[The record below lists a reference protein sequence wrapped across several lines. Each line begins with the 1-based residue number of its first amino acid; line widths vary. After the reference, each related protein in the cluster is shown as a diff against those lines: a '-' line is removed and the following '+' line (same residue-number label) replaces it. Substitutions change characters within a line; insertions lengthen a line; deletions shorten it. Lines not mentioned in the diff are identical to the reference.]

1 MADLTHSAVDSLLGL
16 LTGAIKNEFRL
27 LGGVQG
33 DIQFIKDEMDS
44 MNGFLLHLTKMQTEH
59 DDQLRA
65 WMKQVRDIAYIADDC
80 MELYMRD
87 LRPTESGFWALIRH
101 LPVLL
106 RTVPARRRL
115 AKKIR
120 KLKDRVREV
129 GERRLRYGV
138 TVPEAK
144 PKPKPVSK
152 DITTDKSRE
161 KFLRALEVV
170 EDDHRST
177 GVPSPSFSTAIHQ
190 LPYDLATDAGTV
202 IEKIRVKC
210 VPDHVESM
218 KMLLRALYAYP
229 HGTKEELES
238 LEDKLNRRAADVPNE
253 VMVFCY
259 SKLSTHYKSCLQYL
273 TAFLDEASI
282 SRTSLV
288 RRWVAEG
295 LVVRDKG
302 KELQTMEEA
311 GECCFNELVFR
322 GFVRPA
328 TRVDTGPKIKSCNM
342 ESSVREFV
350 IAITQSENFVAG
362 GLPTHFDYQLDI
374 RKIVQG
380 QPQQQPLQRQRPW
393 NIWDGLCAVP
403 REPQQDDDDG
413 KLHPMDKVVQK
424 LKNLPEEYRLNVLD
438 LGGCKGLKKCHLKSI
453 CKVLSIKYLS
463 LRNTDVSRLPR
474 AINNLWKLQTLD
486 VRQTDL
492 HPSDTAHIVLPN
504 LKHLLA
510 GSINRA
516 GDEIESLSTV
526 QMPRKI
532 GRSTKTEV
540 LRHVQILDGKVEP
553 ELQQVGHLKQLRKLG
568 VVLSGSEDNIKHLL
582 RTISK
587 LSECLRSLSVWIT
600 APPPMAGDGGGV
612 TLDNKE
618 GTDGISSSPP
628 KYLESLNIK
637 YFKGTSTS
645 GSLPPWIEGLKLL
658 SKITLRDT
666 QLSANGLRI
675 LGKLESLC
683 CLRLRRGSYT
693 EDNISLKKGDF
704 PKLQFLLIDQVCPTI
719 RIAFEADAAPKLQR
733 VVWTFDKNKKMEIM
747 AGTISGIDNLRSLK
761 ELELNGDWI
770 DREDYVNQALAAHP
784 KYPLLRCSFPDSFFT
799 GPTAHEVSITET

>member
-1 MADLTHSAVDSLLGL
+1 MADQTHSAVDSLLGL
-16 LTGAIKNEFRL
+16 LTGAIKDEARL

-44 MNGFLLHLTKMQTEH
+44 MNGFLLHLTKMETEH

-65 WMKQVRDIAYIADDC
+65 WMKQVRDIAYIAQDC
-80 MELYMRD
+80 MEVYMHD
-87 LRPTESGFWALIRH
+87 LSPPESGFWALISH

-106 RTVPARRRL
+106 RTAPARRRL
-115 AKKIR
+115 AIKIR
-120 KLKDRVREV
+120 ELKDRVREV
-129 GERRLRYGV
+129 GKRRLRYDI
-138 TVPEAK
+138 TVPAAK

-152 DITTDKSRE
+152 DSTTDEKRE
-161 KFLRALEVV
+161 DFLRALEV

-177 GVPSPSFSTAIHQ
+177 GVPSPSFSTAIHL
-190 LPYDLATDAGTV
+190 LPCNLPTDAGPV

-210 VPDHVESM
+210 VPDHVQSM

-238 LEDKLNRRAADVPNE
+238 LEDKLNGKAADVPEE

-259 SKLSTHYKSCLQYL
+259 SKLYTHYKSCLQYL
-273 TAFLDEASI
+273 TAFLEEDSI

-295 LVVRDKG
+295 LLARDEG
-302 KELQTMEEA
+302 LQTMEEA
-311 GECCFNELVFR
+311 GERCFNELVFR
-322 GFVRPA
+322 GFVCPA
-328 TRVDTGPKIKSCNM
+328 TPVATGQTIKSCNM
-342 ESSVREFV
+342 ESSVRDFV
-350 IAITQSENFVAG
+350 VAISKSENFVSGA
-362 GLPTHFDYQLDI
+362 LPTHFRYQIDI
-374 RKIVQG
+374 RKIARGRG
-380 QPQQQPLQRQRPW
+380 QPPQKAPLQRQRPW

-413 KLHPMDKVVQK
+413 KLHPMDMVVQK

-438 LGGCKGLKKCHLKSI
+438 LGGCTGLKKRHLKSI
-453 CKVLSIKYLS
+453 CKVLSLKYLS

-474 AINNLWKLQTLD
+474 AINNLRKLETLD

-492 HPSDTAHIVLPN
+492 RPSDTAHIVLPN

-510 GSINRA
+510 GSIRPA

-532 GRSTKTEV
+532 GRSMEI
-540 LRHVQILDGKVEP
+540 LRHVQILDGKVELH
-553 ELQQVGHLKQLRKLG
+553 EVGHLKQLRKLG

-612 TLDNKE
+612 TLDNKD

-658 SKITLRDT
+658 SNITLRDT

-683 CLRLRRGSYT
+683 CLRLRRDSYT
-693 EDNISLKKGDF
+693 EDNISLKKGEF
-704 PKLQFLLIDQVCPTI
+704 QKLQFLLIDQVCPTI

-770 DREDYVNQALAAHP
+770 DRQDYVNQALAAHP
-784 KYPLLRCSFPDSFFT
+784 EHPLLRCSFPDSS
-799 GPTAHEVSITET
+799 PRQ